1 MSRALAVVA
10 WAHAALFLFAVAA
23 TAQPAA
29 GRPRVIEIVL
39 HNTLQQMSASS
50 LQQSLDDA
58 NAQQPA
64 AILLNISS
72 PGGTVESG
80 SAMVQSIEHSA
91 APVIVYVREPQTKV
105 SGEALLLLNAGA
117 VSAMHPDA
125 MLEMLH
131 PAGLPWRQAEQ
142 AQQVE
147 RWNASLRAQIVARGR
162 PLTVFSDL
170 FAGSDTMT
178 AQEALRSGFI
188 DATDRTDELLLNH
201 LDGRTVR
208 LSSGRSAALHL
219 QDYTL
224 EQVPLSQRDH
234 LMRALMNP
242 DLTVLL
248 LTLGALLIYLEI
260 NTPGG
265 VVPGVA
271 GLLLVLLAGYAFGHM
286 PLRWE
291 GIALLCVSIALM
303 LFESHF
309 RRGTA
314 VALAG
319 VACLVIGLRLL
330 VRGPIPE
337 LQVDWSTAVGAGLGF
352 GGITAGL
359 LLLGMRARQA
369 KIQTGAEAMI
379 GWLAVAQTPLE
390 PAGQVLVRGELWSAT
405 LDAGAGHLQMG
416 ECVTVRRLK
425 GNTLVVA
432 PLPAPGQA

>member
-1 MSRALAVVA
+1 MSRALAVAGCTV
-10 WAHAALFLFAVAA
+10 AALLFFA
-23 TAQPAA
+23 TEAF
-29 GRPRVIEIVL
+29 GRQASVRSRVIEIVL
-39 HNTLQQMSASS
+39 HNTLQPMSTTS
-50 LQQSLDDA
+50 LQQSLDQA

-64 AILLNISS
+64 AILLNLSS
-72 PGGTVESG
+72 PGGTVESA
-80 SAMVQSIEHSA
+80 SAMVRSIEQSA

-117 VSAMHPDA
+117 VSAMHPDS
-125 MLEMLH
+125 MLETLH
-131 PAGLPWRQAEQ
+131 PAGLPWGHAEHAEQ
-142 AQQVE
+142 VALWTAALQAQF
-147 RWNASLRAQIVARGR
+147 VAKGR
-162 PLTVFSDL
+162 PLTVFSGL

-178 AQEALRSGFI
+178 AQEALRSGLI

-201 LDGRTVR
+201 LDGRRVR
-208 LSSGRSAALHL
+208 LNNGRYTTLHL
-219 QDYTL
+219 QDHVL
-224 EQVPLSQRDH
+224 QQVPLSQREH

-242 DLTVLL
+242 DLTILL

-271 GLLLVLLAGYAFGHM
+271 GLMLVLLAGYAFAHM

-291 GIALLCVSIALM
+291 GILLLCVSLALM
-303 LFESHF
+303 LYESHF

-369 KIQTGAEAMI
+369 KVKTGAEAMV
-379 GWLAVAQTPLE
+379 GWLAVAQTPLAPE
-390 PAGQVLVRGELWSAT
+390 GQVLVRGELWSAM
-405 LDAGAGHLQMG
+405 LDAGAVHLGIG
-416 ECVTVRRLK
+416 ECVTVRRFT
-425 GNTLVVA
+425 GDTLVVA